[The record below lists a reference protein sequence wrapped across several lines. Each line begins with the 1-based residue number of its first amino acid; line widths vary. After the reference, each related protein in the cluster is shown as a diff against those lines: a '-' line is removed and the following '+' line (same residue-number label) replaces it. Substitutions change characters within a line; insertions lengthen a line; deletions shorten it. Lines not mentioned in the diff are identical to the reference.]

1 MAIISPHSPEAVKT
15 YVEELKKQTDRG
27 AGIVAS
33 AVVEEA
39 LEFTIKRR
47 LIELSNT
54 RADLLFGRMRPLSSF
69 SAKIELGFALGL
81 YDDKLRHPLN
91 MIRDV
96 RNEFA
101 HNMDATS
108 FDHPDVAK
116 LIDDLR
122 ALTPEPARQT
132 LFQQKSRRDV
142 FMLFFFTAMMLLY
155 GSGAADIRLKQLGEI
170 ALAVQHYQQ
179 AQASANTARPGTP
192 GSQEPTPERKD

>member
-1 MAIISPHSPEAVKT
+1 
-15 YVEELKKQTDRG
+15 
-27 AGIVAS
+27 
-33 AVVEEA
+33 
-39 LEFTIKRR
+39 
-47 LIELSNT
+47 
-54 RADLLFGRMRPLSSF
+54 MRPLSSF

-132 LFQQKSRRDV
+132 LFQQNRVATFSCCFSSR
-142 FMLFFFTAMMLLY
+142 
-155 GSGAADIRLKQLGEI
+155 
-170 ALAVQHYQQ
+170 
-179 AQASANTARPGTP
+179 P
-192 GSQEPTPERKD
+192 